1 MKNKLFLTE
10 SEKTRILGL
19 HKKAIITESR
29 LLSEEGNNQEDGVY
43 NNDKDYDYK
52 KEGDKYF
59 FKLKSN
65 PASAKAQALK
75 KSNKY
80 LNWTEATGASKDA
93 IAKLPFLSSLTA
105 FKPYEG
111 DGTEE
116 TFAPP
121 VNATTPTQ
129 NVSTTETVI
138 PYPWMENGKASF
150 EAMKKSYAADP
161 NFSNF
166 LKQLRNLSP
175 EQVEKIEQDFKQSGV
190 PSNDDQAYY
199 VLRQAI
205 QDGKKLAGSN
215 QTNTGTTTPT
225 TAQNTTQPR
234 TGQEI
239 RQDFRQQQQTARQ
252 TARQGRKDV
261 RQLEKELKDLQANY
275 RRLGNRMTPQDK
287 QSYESR
293 INQIQ
298 TELGQA

>member
-1 MKNKLFLTE
+1 MKKFLITE
-10 SEKTRILGL
+10 SEKNRILGM
-19 HKKAIITESR
+19 HKSAISKELGFLTEQT
-29 LLSEEGNNQEDGVY
+29 NNQEDGVY

-59 FKLKSN
+59 FKLKTN
-65 PASAKAQALK
+65 PVSPKAKALK
-75 KSNKY
+75 TQNKY

-116 TFAPP
+116 TFDPP
-121 VNATTPTQ
+121 VNATASTQ
-129 NVSTTETVI
+129 NVSTTEPVI

-166 LKQLRNLSP
+166 LKQLKNLSP

-215 QTNTGTTTPT
+215 QTNTETTTPT
-225 TAQNTTQPR
+225 TAQNTTKPR

-239 RQDFRQQQQTARQ
+239 RQDARQ
-252 TARQGRKDV
+252 GRQDARQDARQGRKDV
-261 RQLEKELKDLQANY
+261 RQLESELKNLQATY
-275 RRLGNRMTPQDK
+275 RRLQTKMTPTDK
-287 QSYESR
+287 QSYEAR